1 MYDLLIH
8 GGTVVDGTGAPGIRA
23 DVAVT
28 DGRISAIGDLTESD
42 GSLPQAAEVH
52 NATGRI
58 VCPGFVDPHTHYD
71 AQLFWDPYATPSSQH
86 GITSM
91 VILSQ
96 SVVMPRTLLRTHTHR
111 HLSGQHMRVLLN
123 VEVLRLVQLL
133 LHLGSDGSL
142 DLLVGLVLLLVAAPW
157 SLVTISTSLLFHL
170 FSFLLLEHWL

>member
-8 GGTVVDGTGAPGIRA
+8 GGTVVDGTGAPGTRA

-42 GSLPQAAEVH
+42 GSLPEAAEVH

-91 VILSQ
+91 VMGNCGFTIAPIGDQ
-96 SVVMPRTLLRTHTHR
+96 SDADYLAAMLVKVEGMSPAALAEGLDWNWRTFGEFLDRFEGNL
-111 HLSGQHMRVLLN
+111 GVN
-123 VEVLRLVQLL
+123 VA
-133 LHLGSDGSL
+133 GM
-142 DLLVGLVLLLVAAPW
+142 VG
-157 SLVTISTSLLFHL
+157 
-170 FSFLLLEHWL
+170 